1 MGTRFCLEVTESLFD
16 KHFVG
21 LDITGF
27 ENNGEKPPISRITL
41 FVDDEHVLTA
51 GNDTG
56 LELTADCPHAT
67 QAMVNQLL
75 EQFRGYQYQMLSADD
90 AALDPAA
97 ELGDG
102 ITVSGVY
109 SVIGRISD
117 DGSGYAGLS
126 APGKAELEDEYP
138 EGGPMSRSFDR
149 KIAETRSSI
158 TKTAEE
164 IRLEVQNEVNGLSAS
179 VTVELDKI
187 TQQVEDT
194 ANGLRTEFTV
204 SLNGVTSRVE
214 GVEGSVSTLEQTA
227 DSLSSRITGVDS
239 QVSSLEQYVDSLT
252 LSVSNGRDSS
262 TIELLAGSAT
272 LASQEIYFRGMVT
285 FEDLSTEGSTVINGG
300 NIDTDTLRVRD
311 LYGQVVNLYTDAERR
326 AGSLELT
333 GASTADYAVELS
345 SRGALR
351 LTGESG
357 HVYILSGSGTDLQ
370 LGDGVARFGDSFD
383 PVAVVPSRD
392 GVGYLGLARQR
403 WNAVYAATGTIQTS
417 DRNAKHDI
425 AYGLE
430 GYGGLFDALRPVSF
444 RFNQNESNRAHLG
457 LIAQDVEEALA
468 ACGVD
473 SQDFA
478 GFIKSPREDGSGY
491 DYALRYSEFIP
502 LCIAQIQ
509 TLKARVDGLER
520 SIP

>member
-1 MGTRFCLEVTESLFD
+1 MSD
-16 KHFVG
+16 NIFVG
-21 LDITGF
+21 QRAAALETAPALQPVS
-27 ENNGEKPPISRITL
+27 KVVL
-41 FVDDEHVLTA
+41 LVDDSHYLEA

-56 LELTADCPHAT
+56 RTLELTCPYAT
-67 QAMVNQLL
+67 QAMADALL
-75 EQFRGYQYQMLSADD
+75 AALGEYRYRPLTAQD
-90 AALDPAA
+90 ALLDPAA

-102 ITVSGVY
+102 VTIGGVY
-109 SVIGRISD
+109 SVAAALD
-117 DGSGYAGLS
+117 WTFDGLFTADIA
-126 APGKAELEDEYP
+126 APGPEEIDSEYQFTDP
-138 EGGPMSRSFDR
+138 TIAAINR

-158 TKTAEE
+158 TKTAEQ
-164 IRLEVQNEVNGLSAS
+164 IRLEVQNQVQGLSAS
-179 VTVELDKI
+179 VTVELNKI

-194 ANGLRTEFTV
+194 ASGLRTEFTV

-214 GVEGSVSTLEQTA
+214 GVEGSLSTLEQTA
-227 DSLSSRITGVDS
+227 ASLSSRITGVDN

-262 TIELLAGSAT
+262 TIELLAGRTT

-285 FEDLSTEGSTVINGG
+285 FEDLETQGSTIINGG

-357 HVYILSGSGTDLQ
+357 HVYIASGSGTDLQ
-370 LGDGVARFGDSFD
+370 LGDGVVRVGDPFD

-392 GVGYLGLARQR
+392 GVGYLGTSRQR
-403 WNAVYAATGTIQTS
+403 WNAVYASTGTIQTS
-417 DRNAKHDI
+417 DRNAKHDMV
-425 AYGLE
+425 YGLE
-430 GYGGLFDALRPVSF
+430 GYDGLFDALRPVSF
-444 RFNQNESNRAHLG
+444 RFNQNESNRIHLG
-457 LIAQDVEEALA
+457 LCAQDVEAALG

-473 SQDFA
+473 TQDFA
-478 GFIKSPREDGSGY
+478 GFIKSPRADGGY
-491 DYALRYSEFIP
+491 DYALRYSEFLP
-502 LCIAQIQ
+502 LCIEQIQ
-509 TLKARVDGLER
+509 KLKARVDGLER
-520 SIP
+520 SFAPWKR

>member
-1 MGTRFCLEVTESLFD
+1 MCLEVTVSLSD
-16 KHFVG
+16 KIFVG
-21 LDITGF
+21 QRAAALETAPALQPVSKVVLLVDGDHSLEAGDGTG
-27 ENNGEKPPISRITL
+27 RTL
-41 FVDDEHVLTA
+41 EVI
-51 GNDTG
+51 
-56 LELTADCPHAT
+56 CPYGT
-67 QAMVNQLL
+67 QAMANALL
-75 EQFRGYQYQMLSADD
+75 AALRGYRYRPLSAQD
-90 AALDPAA
+90 ALLDPAA

-102 ITVSGVY
+102 VTVGGVY
-109 SVIGRISD
+109 AVA
-117 DGSGYAGLS
+117 AGLDWTFDGLFTADIA
-126 APGKAELEDEYP
+126 APGPEEVDNEYP
-138 EGGPMSRSFDR
+138 YTDPTVASINR

-227 DSLSSRITGVDS
+227 SSLSSRITGVDN

>member
-1 MGTRFCLEVTESLFD
+1 MCLEVTASLSD
-16 KHFVG
+16 KIFVG
-21 LDITGF
+21 QRAAALETAPALQPVS
-27 ENNGEKPPISRITL
+27 KVVL
-41 FVDDEHVLTA
+41 LVDDGHFLEA
-51 GNDTG
+51 GDGTG
-56 LELTADCPHAT
+56 RTLEVICPYGT
-67 QAMVNQLL
+67 QTMANALL
-75 EQFRGYQYQMLSADD
+75 AALRGYRYRPLSAQD
-90 AALDPAA
+90 ALLDPAA

-102 ITVSGVY
+102 VTVGGVY
-109 SVIGRISD
+109 AVAAALD
-117 DGSGYAGLS
+117 WTFDGLFTADIA
-126 APGKAELEDEYP
+126 APGPEEIDNEYP
-138 EGGPMSRSFDR
+138 YTDPTVASIDR

-187 TQQVEDT
+187 TQQMEDT
-194 ANGLRTEFTV
+194 ANDLRTEFTV

-227 DSLSSRITGVDS
+227 ESLSSRITGVDN

-357 HVYILSGSGTDLQ
+357 HVYILSGSGTDMQ

-430 GYGGLFDALRPVSF
+430 GYGGLFDALRPASF

>member
-1 MGTRFCLEVTESLFD
+1 MSDKIFVGQRAAELKTAPALQPVSKVVLLVDGDHTLEAGDGTGRTLEV
-16 KHFVG
+16 
-21 LDITGF
+21 I
-27 ENNGEKPPISRITL
+27 
-41 FVDDEHVLTA
+41 
-51 GNDTG
+51 
-56 LELTADCPHAT
+56 CPYGT
-67 QAMVNQLL
+67 QAMANALL
-75 EQFRGYQYQMLSADD
+75 AALRGYRYRPLSAQD
-90 AALDPAA
+90 ALLDPAA

-102 ITVSGVY
+102 VTVGGVY
-109 SVIGRISD
+109 AVAAALD
-117 DGSGYAGLS
+117 WTFDGLFTADIA
-126 APGKAELEDEYP
+126 APGPEEIDNEYP
-138 EGGPMSRSFDR
+138 YTDPTVASIDR

-227 DSLSSRITGVDS
+227 GSLSSRITGVDN

-370 LGDGVARFGDSFD
+370 LGDGVARFGDPLD

-430 GYGGLFDALRPVSF
+430 GYDGLFDALRPASF
-444 RFNQNESNRAHLG
+444 RLNQNESNRVHLG